1 MKKDLALDGGKYAWL
16 LTVFYIS
23 YTLFEFQAL
32 MWKVL
37 RPHQW
42 AAFIMFA
49 WYVPPAFN
57 VGHANMRELLTDLS
71 KGE

>member
-1 MKKDLALDGGKYAWL
+1 MDRNAEIAGMKTDLGLDSGKYAWL
-16 LTVFYIS
+16 LTIFYIS

-49 WYVPPAFN
+49 WFVQSALPTLQEKCN
-57 VGHANMRELLTDLS
+57 
-71 KGE
+71 